1 MANTPTTTTATTT
14 AITTIATDYYCYY
27 YQYHYYYYYLVVL
40 TEGFG
45 GRPRQ
50 KLITRMTT
58 TSMDPGI
65 VRVSKVICHENM

>member
-1 MANTPTTTTATTT
+1 MANTPTTTATTS

-27 YQYHYYYYYLVVL
+27 YYYQYHYYYYLVVL

-65 VRVSKVICHENM
+65 VRVSKGICHENM